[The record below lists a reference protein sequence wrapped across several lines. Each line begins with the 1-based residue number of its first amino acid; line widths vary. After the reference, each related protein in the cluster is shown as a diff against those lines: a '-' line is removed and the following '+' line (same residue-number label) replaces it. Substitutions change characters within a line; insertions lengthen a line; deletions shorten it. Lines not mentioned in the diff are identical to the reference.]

1 MRVCVEKCL
10 CQSKHQMSRNI
21 VVMWDF
27 LLVSVAHHLHM
38 SRHSLNDEPVA

>member
-10 CQSKHQMSRNI
+10 CQGKHQMSRNI